1 MTAGMTT
8 QNLENSRVSL
18 PRAGLGALLAATLL
32 AGGLIGAAAYA
43 GIGAAIAQPATV
55 SATLQHES
63 IVVRDLRIAAG
74 RGQLIGE
81 TDGVAVTVG
90 TGTNVSATGDGFDHG
105 RPNGRATDAAPFS
118 RAPIT
123 HAPGHGPLR

>member
-8 QNLENSRVSL
+8 QRLDGRVSL

-32 AGGLIGAAAYA
+32 AGSLIGAAIHA
-43 GIGAAIAQPATV
+43 GAAAVITQPARV
-55 SATLQHES
+55 SVTLPRES
-63 IVVRDLRIAAG
+63 AVVRDLRIAAG

-81 TDGVAVTVG
+81 TDASTVTGVIPTIVV
-90 TGTNVSATGDGFDHG
+90 
-105 RPNGRATDAAPFS
+105 
-118 RAPIT
+118 IT